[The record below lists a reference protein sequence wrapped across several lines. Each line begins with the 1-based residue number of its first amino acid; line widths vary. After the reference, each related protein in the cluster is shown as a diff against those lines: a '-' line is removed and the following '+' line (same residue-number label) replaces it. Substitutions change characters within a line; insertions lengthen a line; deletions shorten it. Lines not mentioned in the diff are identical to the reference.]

1 MERDDSKDGDGD
13 GDGDGQRRQR
23 LSINLLYYA
32 IFNVRV
38 CSFLQ
43 KLHPHASACLY
54 QYTTNKLYVNV
65 GRQVFFILLLFLFL
79 LIFSF

>member
-1 MERDDSKDGDGD
+1 MERDDSKDGD

-38 CSFLQ
+38 CSSLQ
-43 KLHPHASACLY
+43 KLHPHASACL
-54 QYTTNKLYVNV
+54 YTTNKLYVNV
-65 GRQVFFILLLFLFL
+65 GRQVFLFCCSFLFADFQL
-79 LIFSF
+79 LIV